1 MRSDPGIASYKPLLG
16 LYNEALQREIKEATD
31 EGQNVQA
38 DGTILPGP
46 GGAQGQ
52 NGTGAA
58 GGQPGADANF
68 PTNVYPDL
76 SQLPGGDQINYSDP
90 AEGGADQGYTNG
102 TEDGYG
108 AEEGVDQG
116 YGAEQGAEGEYG
128 NEGYGEGAGYEDP
141 NAGYEQGAE
150 GEDYGNEQGYEGEYD
165 PAQGAEGEYG
175 AAEGQGDF
183 STQVMP
189 PGRAGAQQTAVA

>member
-16 LYNEALQREIKEATD
+16 LYNDALQREIKEATD

-76 SQLPGGDQINYSDP
+76 SQLPGGDLINYNDP
-90 AEGGADQGYTNG
+90 AEG
-102 TEDGYG
+102 
-108 AEEGVDQG
+108 
-116 YGAEQGAEGEYG
+116 GAEGEYG

-150 GEDYGNEQGYEGEYD
+150 GEDYGNEQGYEGVDD